1 MRLNWMRTSVFAMT
15 LGVLSWTLPLQLQAQ
30 PGGSSGPGGGG
41 DPAGGEG
48 GFGSGGGMSG
58 PSTEYLR
65 AQKEFRERFKGIVH
79 VTHEIRV
86 GNIKAHSQAGLAL
99 LNKKSAPDA
108 EMMGSMGG
116 GMGMGMGMGGMGGVY
131 LVEYEIVGA
140 KELLRPELRPEL
152 AELVQN
158 LDSKQVS
165 SRYVIRDLVSDAK
178 MQSAFVNYVGQP
190 DVVEKN
196 GVSLLRLAMQNG
208 TILVTKE
215 ADLDIQNQVTTKEQ
229 EIYESPAKSYVP
241 AITKEAK
248 IGSAVVSA
256 NGGIGIAITRN
267 GKVETLSG
275 RELFNAYVD
284 LLLLQKKQQPSSDDP
299 FSNSEPAVAVNDK
312 SNSDPF
318 AADVAAKSN
327 DNSNSDPFGSE
338 KSMKWSLSKPPQ
350 SSVALPSSDLFAA
363 DVAKKS
369 PSSSNLKADSDFDIE
384 KRSIDDALVLALTA
398 YKQSKDNASKEAAAS
413 QLKQILRDQFDSL
426 RAVRRAEIDDL
437 RRRLDR
443 LESDEKIKTNR
454 RDEVIDE
461 RFQQLIQ

>member
-1 MRLNWMRTSVFAMT
+1 V
-15 LGVLSWTLPLQLQAQ
+15 
-30 PGGSSGPGGGG
+30 
-41 DPAGGEG
+41 
-48 GFGSGGGMSG
+48 
-58 PSTEYLR
+58 R
-65 AQKEFRERFKGIVH
+65 AQKEFREKFKGIVH

-99 LNKKSAPDA
+99 LIKKSAPDA

-116 GMGMGMGMGGMGGVY
+116 GEGMGIGGMGGVY

-165 SRYVIRDLVSDAK
+165 SRYVIRDLVLDAK

-208 TILVTKE
+208 TILSTKE
-215 ADLDIQNQVTTKEQ
+215 ADLDIQNQVETKEQ
-229 EIYESPAKSYVP
+229 EIYEAPAKTYVP

-248 IGSAVVSA
+248 IGTAVVAA

-267 GKVETLSG
+267 GKVVTLSG
-275 RELFNAYVD
+275 RALFDAYVD
-284 LLLLQKKQQPSSDDP
+284 LLLLQKKQQMADDP
-299 FSNSEPAVAVNDK
+299 FGGSGPAVAVNDK

-318 AADVAAKSN
+318 AADVAAKS
-327 DNSNSDPFGSE
+327 
-338 KSMKWSLSKPPQ
+338 
-350 SSVALPSSDLFAA
+350 
-363 DVAKKS
+363 
-369 PSSSNLKADSDFDIE
+369 PSSSKSMADSDYAID

-398 YKQSKDNASKEAAAS
+398 YKQSKDNATKEAAAS

-426 RAVRRAEIDDL
+426 RAIRRAEIEDL
-437 RRRLDR
+437 RTRLDR
-443 LESDEKIKTNR
+443 LESDEKSKTNR
-454 RDEVIDE
+454 RDEVIDQ
-461 RFQQLIQ
+461 RFQQLVR

>member
-1 MRLNWMRTSVFAMT
+1 MKMIWMRTSAFALT
-15 LGVLSWTLPLQLQAQ
+15 LGVLCWSLPTLLQAQ
-30 PGGSSGPGGGG
+30 PSGSSGPGAGGG
-41 DPAGGEG
+41 SEEG
-48 GFGSGGGMSG
+48 YGALGVMSG
-58 PSTEYLR
+58 PSRETLK
-65 AQKEFRERFKGIVH
+65 AQKDFREKFRGIVH

-86 GNIKAHSQAGLAL
+86 GNIKAHSQSGLAL
-99 LNKKSAPDA
+99 LIKKSAP
-108 EMMGSMGG
+108 EMGMGSGDGYGGMGPVG
-116 GMGMGMGMGGMGGVY
+116 GMGMGAY

-152 AELVQN
+152 AELVQT

-178 MQSAFVNYVGQP
+178 MQSAFVNYVGKP

-208 TILVTKE
+208 TILSTKE
-215 ADLDIQNQVTTKEQ
+215 ADLDIQNQDETKEQ

-241 AITKEAK
+241 TITKEAK
-248 IGSAVVSA
+248 IGSVLVSA
-256 NGGIGIAITRN
+256 NGGVGIAITHN

-299 FSNSEPAVAVNDK
+299 FGNSEPAVAVNDK

-318 AADVAAKSN
+318 AADVAS
-327 DNSNSDPFGSE
+327 
-338 KSMKWSLSKPPQ
+338 
-350 SSVALPSSDLFAA
+350 
-363 DVAKKS
+363 KS
-369 PSSSNLKADSDFDIE
+369 PSSFKLNASSDSAIE

-398 YKQSKDNASKEAAAS
+398 YKQSKDKASKEAAAS

-426 RAVRRAEIDDL
+426 RAVRRSEIEDF
-437 RRRLDR
+437 RRRLDQ

-454 RDEVIDE
+454 RDEVIDQ
-461 RFQQLIQ
+461 RFQQLVR

>member
-1 MRLNWMRTSVFAMT
+1 MRMNWMRTSLFAMT

-99 LNKKSAPDA
+99 LIKKSAPDA

-116 GMGMGMGMGGMGGVY
+116 GMGMGMGMGMGGMGGVY

-140 KELLRPELRPEL
+140 KELLSPELRPEL
-152 AELVQN
+152 AELVQT

-165 SRYVIRDLVSDAK
+165 SRYVIHDLVSDAK
-178 MQSAFVNYVGQP
+178 MQSAFVNYVGKP

-215 ADLDIQNQVTTKEQ
+215 ADLDIQNQVETKEQ
-229 EIYESPAKSYVP
+229 EIYEAPAKSYVP

-275 RELFNAYVD
+275 RDLFNAYVD
-284 LLLLQKKQQPSSDDP
+284 LLLLQKKQQMEEDPFGGSASADDP
-299 FSNSEPAVAVNDK
+299 FGGSGPAVAVNDK

-318 AADVAAKSN
+318 AADVTA
-327 DNSNSDPFGSE
+327 
-338 KSMKWSLSKPPQ
+338 
-350 SSVALPSSDLFAA
+350 
-363 DVAKKS
+363 KS
-369 PSSSNLKADSDFDIE
+369 PSMLNSSADSDLGID
-384 KRSIDDALVLALTA
+384 KRSIDDGLVLALTA
-398 YKQSKDNASKEAAAS
+398 YKQSKDKASKEAAAS
-413 QLKQILRDQFDSL
+413 QLKQILRGQFDSL
-426 RAVRRAEIDDL
+426 RAVRRAEIEDL
-437 RRRLDR
+437 RTRLDR

-454 RDEVIDE
+454 RDEVIDQ